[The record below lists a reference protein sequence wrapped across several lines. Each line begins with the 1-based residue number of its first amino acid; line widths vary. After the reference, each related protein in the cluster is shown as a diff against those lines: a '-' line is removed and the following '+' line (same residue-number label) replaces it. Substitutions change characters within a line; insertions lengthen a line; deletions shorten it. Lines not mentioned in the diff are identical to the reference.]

1 MTAHPPATGVHS
13 DRARPALVRLAT
25 EDPALGALALWCSHR
40 DAPDGFAGL
49 ARTDGTVIWYG
60 AAFATLPAH
69 EQMGVA
75 AHHVLHVA
83 LRHGARM
90 GDMAARLGGAF
101 DEPLYGLAAD
111 GLVNEAL
118 LAAGHALPRPAITLS
133 DLLLRALKTDAGPN
147 PLTDWDV
154 DRLYLQL
161 TADGPGKGRT
171 QSQTGRAQMPAET
184 PADRARALAAQA
196 GFSPDLTRDL
206 PDRDSPDGADQA
218 ALWRQHL
225 SRALETG
232 RLAGRGLGMLGHLIA
247 DIPEPHTPWELIL
260 RRLLSRAL
268 LPGQSQTHRRP
279 ARDWIAAES
288 LARSAGSPTP
298 AFRPGTRRQTPAPRL
313 VVAVD
318 ASGSVE
324 SPLLHRFL
332 GEVAGIARRVTAEIT
347 LIAFDDTVRWQVRLD
362 PNRWAGQLPTLDW
375 PRGGGTDFA
384 PPIAAA
390 KDAAAIVI
398 LTDLEG
404 PFGPPPRALPVIWA
418 ATGPGPTPPFGTR
431 LSLNR

>member
-1 MTAHPPATGVHS
+1 MIARPTATGVHS

-40 DAPDGFAGL
+40 DAPRDFAGL

-60 AAFATLPAH
+60 PAFAALPPH

-90 GDMAARLGGAF
+90 GDMAARLGGGF

-118 LAAGHALPRPAITLS
+118 LAAGHALPRPAVTLS
-133 DLLLRALKTDAGPN
+133 GLLVHALRAQPGPN

-161 TADGPGKGRT
+161 TGAGAGNGRD
-171 QSQTGRAQMPAET
+171 QTPSGHATGA
-184 PADRARALAAQA
+184 ANRARALAAQA
-196 GFSPDLTRDL
+196 GFQPDLSRDL
-206 PDRDSPDGADQA
+206 PDRDNPDGADQA

-225 SRALETG
+225 SRAMETG
-232 RLAGRGLGMLGHLIA
+232 RLAGRGIGMLGHLIA
-247 DIPEPHTPWELIL
+247 DLPEPRTPWEHIL
-260 RRLLSRAL
+260 RRLLTRAL
-268 LPGQSQTHRRP
+268 LPGLSLTHRRP
-279 ARDWIAAES
+279 ARDWIAAEA
-288 LARSAGSPTP
+288 LARGTGSPVP
-298 AFRPGTRRQTPAPRL
+298 AFRPGQRRHTDAPRV

-324 SPLLHRFL
+324 DRLLHRFL
-332 GEVAGIARRVTAEIT
+332 AEVSGIARRVAAEIT
-347 LIAFDDTVRWQVRLD
+347 LMAFDDGVRWQVRLD
-362 PNRWAGQLPTLDW
+362 PVRWADQLQTLDW

-384 PPIAAA
+384 PPLAAA
-390 KDAAAIVI
+390 YAIKAAAVVV

-404 PFGPPPRALPVIWA
+404 PFGPAPRGLPVLWA
-418 ATGPGPTPPFGTR
+418 ATQSGVTPPFGKVLALDR
-431 LSLNR
+431 